1 MRSIKPGRGPSAMGV
16 VGSAVAV
23 IFGIG
28 WTAMAFA
35 ITRGSPFPVVGV
47 VFPLFGFLFVG
58 VGIASLIYN
67 LRNTVS
73 ENRMSVLDITEDGEE
88 PDPLNECFGRPD
100 LGAGGSPGLARGA
113 GATARRLKELDELK
127 RSGLISDEEYQ
138 TQRKRILA
146 QV

>member
-1 MRSIKPGRGPSAMGV
+1 MSA
-16 VGSAVAV
+16 VGSVVAI

-28 WTAMAFA
+28 WTALAFV
-35 ITRGSPFPVVGV
+35 ITRGSHFPLVGV
-47 VFPLFGFLFVG
+47 VFPLFGVLFVG
-58 VGIASLIYN
+58 VGIASLIYS

-88 PDPLNECFGRPD
+88 PDPLNERFGRPNG
-100 LGAGGSPGLARGA
+100 GAGGSPAPARGA
-113 GATARRLKELDELK
+113 SSTAGRLKELDELK

-138 TQRKRILA
+138 AQRKRILE